1 MEYFNVEDKTNR
13 LTATNDLFADLGVKQ
28 VLKERFAK
36 LEEEVRAISTRWFS
50 CLAGLSDS
58 FDKNYRIIN
67 EQKNHE
73 FIIFN
78 LRFLQRTVLR
88 L

>member
-1 MEYFNVEDKTNR
+1 MECFNVEGKTNR
-13 LTATNDLFADLGVKQ
+13 LAAMNDLFADLDAKQ

-36 LEEEVRAISTRWFS
+36 LEEEVRAISTGGS
-50 CLAGLSDS
+50 HALSDS

-67 EQKNHE
+67 EQKNNHE
-73 FIIFN
+73 LIIFN

>member
-1 MEYFNVEDKTNR
+1 M
-13 LTATNDLFADLGVKQ
+13 NDLFADLDAKQ

-36 LEEEVRAISTRWFS
+36 LEEEVRAISTGGS
-50 CLAGLSDS
+50 HALPDGLSDS

-73 FIIFN
+73 LIIFN